1 MYFFKKKQYIYEL
14 QFELMGGASTKPWVE
29 IEYKEDRAG
38 VYYIEKTPNEWK
50 FVWSNPEY
58 TVATFKNGRTV
69 SAHLLT
75 VISNKN
81 IFESG
86 HDGHI
91 DIKVQNG
98 IVEIENVSLKTSGI
112 CSKSVSK
119 CLFASIRMY
128 SALCGSKVTK
138 GVVTITSSDAVAAYK
153 CYMKAFKKNGFE
165 AVKDPKITVP
175 DVKDHIIEFRRSI
188 DNIPIL
194 F

>member
-1 MYFFKKKQYIYEL
+1 
-14 QFELMGGASTKPWVE
+14 MGGASTKPSVE

-38 VYYIEKTPNEWK
+38 IYYIEKTPAEWK
-50 FVWSNPEY
+50 FVWNNPEY

-75 VISNKN
+75 ANKQKL
-81 IFESG
+81 ESS
-86 HDGHI
+86 HI

-98 IVEIENVSLKTSGI
+98 IIEIVNVSLKTRGI
-112 CSKSVSK
+112 CSEAVSK

-128 SALCGSKVTK
+128 SALCGERVTK
-138 GVVTITSSDAVAAYK
+138 GVVVISSSNAVAAYK

-165 AVKDPKITVP
+165 PIKDPKITVP
-175 DVKDHIIEFRRSI
+175 DVKDQRIELRRSI
-188 DNIPIL
+188 DIIPIL

>member
-1 MYFFKKKQYIYEL
+1 
-14 QFELMGGASTKPWVE
+14 MGGASTKPSVE

-38 VYYIEKTPNEWK
+38 VYYIEKTPAEWK
-50 FVWSNPEY
+50 FVWNNPEY

-75 VISNKN
+75 ANKQKL
-81 IFESG
+81 ESS
-86 HDGHI
+86 HI

-98 IVEIENVSLKTSGI
+98 IIEIENVSLKTRGI
-112 CSKSVSK
+112 CSEAVSK

-128 SALCGSKVTK
+128 SALCGERVTK
-138 GVVTITSSDAVAAYK
+138 GVVVISSSNAVAAYK

-165 AVKDPKITVP
+165 PIKDPKITVP
-175 DVKDHIIEFRRSI
+175 DVKDQRIEFRRSI
-188 DNIPIL
+188 DIIPIL

>member
-1 MYFFKKKQYIYEL
+1 
-14 QFELMGGASTKPWVE
+14 MGGASAKPLVE
-29 IEYKEDRAG
+29 MEYKEDRAG
-38 VYYIEKTPNEWK
+38 IYYIEKTPAGWK

-75 VISNKN
+75 ANKQKL
-81 IFESG
+81 ESS
-86 HDGHI
+86 HI

-98 IVEIENVSLKTSGI
+98 IIEIENVSLKQRGI
-112 CSKSVSK
+112 CSEAVSK

-128 SALCGSKVTK
+128 SALCGERVTK
-138 GVVTITSSDAVAAYK
+138 GVVVISSSNAVAAYK

-165 AVKDPKITVP
+165 PIKDPKITVP
-175 DVKDHIIEFRRSI
+175 DVKDQRIEFRRSI
-188 DNIPIL
+188 DIIPIL

>member
-1 MYFFKKKQYIYEL
+1 
-14 QFELMGGASTKPWVE
+14 MGGASTKPSVE

-38 VYYIEKTPNEWK
+38 IYYIEKTPAEWK
-50 FVWSNPEY
+50 FVWNNPEY

-75 VISNKN
+75 ANKQKL
-81 IFESG
+81 ESS
-86 HDGHI
+86 HI

-98 IVEIENVSLKTSGI
+98 IIEIVNVSLKTRGI
-112 CSKSVSK
+112 CSEAVSK

-128 SALCGSKVTK
+128 SALCGERVTK
-138 GVVTITSSDAVAAYK
+138 GVVVISSSNAVAAYK

-165 AVKDPKITVP
+165 PIKDPKITVP
-175 DVKDHIIEFRRSI
+175 DVKDQRIEFRRSI
-188 DNIPIL
+188 DIIPIL

>member
-1 MYFFKKKQYIYEL
+1 
-14 QFELMGGASTKPWVE
+14 MGGASTKPSVE

-38 VYYIEKTPNEWK
+38 VYYIEKTPASWK
-50 FVWSNPEY
+50 FVWSNPGY

-69 SAHLLT
+69 SAHLLSA
-75 VISNKN
+75 INNKK
-81 IFESG
+81 IFELG

-98 IVEIENVSLKTSGI
+98 TIEIENVSLKTRGI
-112 CSKSVSK
+112 CSEAVSK

-128 SALCGSKVTK
+128 SALCGERVTK
-138 GVVTITSSDAVAAYK
+138 GVVVITSSDAVAAYK

-165 AVKDPKITVP
+165 PIKDPKITVP
-175 DVKDHIIEFRRSI
+175 DVKDQRIEFRRSI
-188 DNIPIL
+188 DIIPIL

>member
-1 MYFFKKKQYIYEL
+1 
-14 QFELMGGASTKPWVE
+14 MGGASTKPSVE

-38 VYYIEKTPNEWK
+38 IYYIEKTPAEWK
-50 FVWSNPEY
+50 FVWNNPEY

-75 VISNKN
+75 INKQKL
-81 IFESG
+81 ESS
-86 HDGHI
+86 HI

-98 IVEIENVSLKTSGI
+98 IIEIVNVSLKTRGI
-112 CSKSVSK
+112 CSEAVSK

-128 SALCGSKVTK
+128 SALCGKRVTK
-138 GVVTITSSDAVAAYK
+138 GVVVISSSNAVAAYK

-165 AVKDPKITVP
+165 PIKDPKITVP
-175 DVKDHIIEFRRSI
+175 DVKDQRIEFRRSI
-188 DNIPIL
+188 DIIPIL